1 MRRREVIAGFGL
13 AAFMPL
19 PATAQALDRVRRLGL
34 LMSYTENDQEGRE
47 RLAAFRE
54 ALRDAGWVEG
64 GNTRVDARWYAGDP
78 EQAMVRAR
86 ELVEL
91 APDLLVVNGS
101 PGVAALKRL
110 TNTIPIVFVVVAD
123 PVGAGYVE
131 SLSRPGSNITGFS
144 TFEPEI
150 GGKWLEALKEAA
162 PHIQRVGVVM
172 DPNFPGFA
180 ALWSK
185 IESVAPSSGL
195 QAIAAYGRDGPRSR
209 RPSRPSQ
216 VSLTAVSSCFR
227 RRSTRFIAMQFLL
240 SRNDTGCLPYT
251 PSDSTPVT
259 AGSWLTALTR
269 NICFAAR
276 PPTSTASSRA
286 PTAASAR
293 ARP

>member
-1 MRRREVIAGFGL
+1 MRTVRTCIGAASCSRAFVLHSSPEQIRFAGGAHMRRREVIAGFGL

-19 PATAQALDRVRRLGL
+19 RAMAQPLDRVRRLGL

-54 ALRDAGWVEG
+54 ALRDAGWVDG
-64 GNTRVDARWYAGDP
+64 GNTRVDARWYAGEP

-91 APDLLVVNGS
+91 APDLIVVNGS

-131 SLSRPGSNITGFS
+131 SLSRPGGNITGFS

-162 PHIQRVGVVM
+162 PHIQRVGVVT

-180 ALWSK
+180 AL
-185 IESVAPSSGL
+185 
-195 QAIAAYGRDGPRSR
+195 
-209 RPSRPSQ
+209 
-216 VSLTAVSSCFR
+216 
-227 RRSTRFIAMQFLL
+227 
-240 SRNDTGCLPYT
+240 
-251 PSDSTPVT
+251 
-259 AGSWLTALTR
+259 
-269 NICFAAR
+269 
-276 PPTSTASSRA
+276 
-286 PTAASAR
+286 
-293 ARP
+293 